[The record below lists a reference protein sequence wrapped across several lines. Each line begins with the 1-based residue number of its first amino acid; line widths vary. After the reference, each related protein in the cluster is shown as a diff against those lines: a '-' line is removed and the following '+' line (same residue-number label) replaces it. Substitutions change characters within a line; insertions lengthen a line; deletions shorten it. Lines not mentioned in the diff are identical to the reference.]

1 MIIDVFCHILT
12 PKYLENRNQKAI
24 VGWNEQ
30 KSSKYVEGLPA
41 LLDLEARFRIMD
53 QYPDVL
59 QVLSMATPA
68 LETMTKPEDAADL
81 AKIANDE
88 MAELVMKY
96 PERFVGA
103 IACLPWND
111 IDATL
116 KEIDRA
122 LNDLRFRGIHI
133 CTDINGM
140 AIDSPEL
147 MPVYE
152 KMVEYDLPVF
162 IHPQRAATIP
172 DYKDED
178 ISKYGIWTKIGWPHE
193 TSKAMIRL
201 SCSGILEKFPTIK
214 FVTHHAG
221 GTIPFLD
228 HRISGGEEFNE
239 MRMGYRY
246 EAHLTKKL
254 TDYLRMFY
262 NDTAVYGNTPALM
275 CTYAFCGAERMLFAT
290 DLPFDSQGGYRYLR
304 ETIRSVNE
312 MTITEAER
320 EKIFS
325 ENAIKLLR
333 LPV

>member
-1 MIIDVFCHILT
+1 MIIDAFCHILT
-12 PKYLENRNQKAI
+12 PKYLKNRNLKSVA
-24 VGWNEQ
+24 GWNEQ
-30 KSSKYVEGLPA
+30 KSSKYVETIPA
-41 LLDLEARFRIMD
+41 LVNLEARFKIMD
-53 QYPDVL
+53 RHPEVL

-68 LETMTKPEDAADL
+68 LETMTKPKDAVDL

-96 PERFVGA
+96 PERFVAA

-111 IDATL
+111 LDATL
-116 KEIDRA
+116 EEIDRTIK
-122 LNDLRFRGIHI
+122 DLRFRGIHI

-140 AIDSPEL
+140 AIDSPSL

-152 KMVEYDLPVF
+152 KMVEYDLPIF

-172 DYKDED
+172 DYKDEE

-201 SCSGILEKFPTIK
+201 SCSGIFEKFPTIK
-214 FVTHHAG
+214 FITHHAG

-228 HRISGGEEFNE
+228 DRIRGGEDFNE
-239 MRMGYRY
+239 MKIGYRY
-246 EAHLTKKL
+246 DVPLTKRL

-275 CTYAFCGAERMLFAT
+275 CTHAFCGADRMIFAS
-290 DLPFDSQGGYRYLR
+290 DMPFDSQGGYRYVR

-312 MTITEAER
+312 MAISENER
-320 EKIFS
+320 GKIFS
-325 ENAIKLLR
+325 ENATTLLR
-333 LPV
+333 LAI